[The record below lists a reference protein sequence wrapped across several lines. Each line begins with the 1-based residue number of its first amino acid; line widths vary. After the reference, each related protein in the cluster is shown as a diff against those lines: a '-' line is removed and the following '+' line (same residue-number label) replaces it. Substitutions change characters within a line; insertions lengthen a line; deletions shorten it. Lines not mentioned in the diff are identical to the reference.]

1 LKKSFYTR
9 ISKIP
14 FKKVVLLCCLLVT
27 TAVFAQPNTEKG
39 LNLPAFYKKPIHFGF
54 CMGYDNA
61 NFQVH
66 TVPNS
71 QLSPKQGLVDSV
83 LYPGDT
89 LNLKSVISQPNAGFH
104 LGIICDA
111 RLHKYVR
118 IRFLPT
124 LIFTSHQ
131 LDYSFTGTRKFTVSR
146 KSESSY
152 VMFPLNI
159 KLQSKRLQNMSVYVL
174 GGGRYCIDL
183 ASGKKDR
190 ASNEAVRIKQN
201 DWYLEGG
208 AGVDFYLKYFKF
220 SVEARMMQGLRN
232 MIIKDGTEFTTPIN
246 SLNSH
251 IFQVSIN
258 FEG

>member
-1 LKKSFYTR
+1 MHCQLS
-9 ISKIP
+9 
-14 FKKVVLLCCLLVT
+14 
-27 TAVFAQPNTEKG
+27 FAQPNTEKG
-39 LNLPAFYKKPIHFGF
+39 LNLPHFYQKELHFGF

-66 TVPNS
+66 SIPNS
-71 QLSPKQGLVDSV
+71 KLYTNFVDSI

-89 LNLKSVISQPNAGFH
+89 LNLKSIQSFPNAGFH
-104 LGIICDA
+104 LGIIADA

-124 LIFTSHQ
+124 LIFTSHE
-131 LDYSFTGTRKFTVSR
+131 LHYTFTGTRNFTVIR
-146 KSESSY
+146 KAESSY
-152 VMFPLNI
+152 VMLPLNL
-159 KLQSKRLQNMSVYVL
+159 KLQSKRLQNMSVYVM
-174 GGGRYCIDL
+174 GGGRFCIDL

-190 ASNEAVRIKQN
+190 ASNEAVRLRQN
-201 DWYLEGG
+201 DWYYEAG
-208 AGVDFYLKYFKF
+208 AGVDFYLPYFKF
-220 SVEARMMQGLRN
+220 SIEAKMIQGLRN
-232 MIIKDGTEFTTPIN
+232 VLIKDGTEFTTPVN